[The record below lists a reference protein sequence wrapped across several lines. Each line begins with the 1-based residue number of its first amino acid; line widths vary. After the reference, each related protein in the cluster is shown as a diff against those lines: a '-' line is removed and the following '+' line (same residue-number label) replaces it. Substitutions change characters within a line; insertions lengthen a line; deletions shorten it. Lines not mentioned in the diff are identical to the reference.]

1 MDARSRGAATWA
13 RPNFNTLYYVAAA
26 AATHL
31 SRGSSK
37 LASLPP
43 TPHTHEIIYLQLAGC
58 SASKRSCIMQEAET
72 ALPDL
77 QMITL

>member
-1 MDARSRGAATWA
+1 MLARGELLPRRGQI
-13 RPNFNTLYYVAAA
+13 FNTLYYVAAA

-31 SRGSSK
+31 SCGSSK
-37 LASLPP
+37 LASPPPP

-58 SASKRSCIMQEAET
+58 SASKRSCIMLEAET

-77 QMITL
+77 QMFTL